1 MTPEDVS
8 RIEKAGQVVLP
19 WGIYRNEKIQ
29 DVRSSYLKWLSVNSY
44 DKKIAEAADIEW
56 RFREEYDEHS

>member
-29 DVRSSYLKWLSVNSY
+29 DIRSSYLKYLASYSY
-44 DKKIAEAADIEW
+44 DKEIAKAADIEW
-56 RFREEYDEHS
+56 RFREEMDEHF